1 MTFTLRDLMVS
12 GLVKYSDMIMIR
24 KKGDHLP
31 YYTGKAI
38 DASTA
43 DVFKQIRQLS
53 PDAEGWCIV
62 V

>member
-1 MTFTLRDLMVS
+1 MKVTIRDLMVS

-31 YYTGKAI
+31 YYTGQAI

-43 DVFKQIRQLS
+43 DSFKQIRQLS
-53 PDAEGWCIV
+53 PAADGWHV
-62 V
+62 VV